1 MIQPEDQCDVISARA
16 EAKWN
21 ELDVDQ
27 SGTLEGEEVAVL
39 AEWVWCGF
47 RPGQKISA
55 GEKENE
61 IKKIMAQCDKNSDG
75 CIDWW
80 EFKVYYDEIVADIT
94 LRRNLNLQRLEKVA
108 QQAVENFK
116 KKPAALP
123 KMTDKEKVSVLDGK
137 AKDKWDEL
145 DLNQNGTLEGE
156 EIMLLAEWVWCS
168 FRPGKT
174 ISDTQR
180 MSEATKIMR
189 RCDKN
194 DDEKIDK
201 EEFKRYYDNTVK
213 DILRWPIVV

>member
-80 EFKVYYDEIVADIT
+80 EFKVYYDEIVADIA
-94 LRRNLNLQRLEKVA
+94 LQRNLQKLPNIQKRHASQREAMSKPISSTSTRPVLAPDPKV
-108 QQAVENFK
+108 
-116 KKPAALP
+116 LP
-123 KMTDKEKVSVLDGK
+123 
-137 AKDKWDEL
+137 
-145 DLNQNGTLEGE
+145 
-156 EIMLLAEWVWCS
+156 
-168 FRPGKT
+168 P
-174 ISDTQR
+174 
-180 MSEATKIMR
+180 
-189 RCDKN
+189 
-194 DDEKIDK
+194 
-201 EEFKRYYDNTVK
+201 
-213 DILRWPIVV
+213 